1 MSFARRFQRAPN
13 FILGHTK
20 PLAVNSGLNVSG
32 TNPASLTTVGG
43 NITHSTDSATFNG
56 IRFTGHVTVTGKNIT
71 YRNCWFNAPA
81 DGVSSLLVNVLN
93 SNVQNAYFENCLFK
107 PSSYAPTTTGS
118 IGGCIMGHDFT
129 LYRCDLSGGID
140 LISVY
145 SGVSLST
152 PAQNIN
158 ILGCYM
164 HDQLFYSPD
173 AGHLDNQS
181 HSDGVQVHGGTQNF
195 LMRGTN
201 QTGLLDPAQG
211 QAADPPVDDGNGNH
225 LSGNVQYPSLSAMS
239 CFMLSPVDTTAGV
252 DNFVVDHNWLGGGA
266 VIFNW
271 PRSDGTNIFIINN
284 RWTRGSYLG
293 DDYTVLMDPAQ
304 AATITGNYYDDTRV
318 AWNGRKNG

>member
-1 MSFARRFQRAPN
+1 
-13 FILGHTK
+13 
-20 PLAVNSGLNVSG
+20 
-32 TNPASLTTVGG
+32 
-43 NITHSTDSATFNG
+43 
-56 IRFTGHVTVTGKNIT
+56 
-71 YRNCWFNAPA
+71 
-81 DGVSSLLVNVLN
+81 
-93 SNVQNAYFENCLFK
+93 
-107 PSSYAPTTTGS
+107 
-118 IGGCIMGHDFT
+118 MGHDFT

-140 LISVY
+140 LIDVY

-152 PAQNIN
+152 PAQNVS
-158 ILGCYM
+158 ILGCYL
-164 HDQLFYSPD
+164 HDNLFYSPD
-173 AGHLDNQS
+173 SGHLDNQS
-181 HSDGVQVHGGTQNF
+181 HSDGVQVHGGAQNF

-252 DNFVVDHNWLGGGA
+252 DSFVVDQNWLGGGT

-271 PRSDGTNIFIINN
+271 PRSDGTNISITNN

-304 AATITGNYYDDTRV
+304 VATITGNYYDDTHA
-318 AWNGRKNG
+318 AWNGRKIG